1 MEIPVED
8 PPQFTFSRRFP
19 QWRDMTAPRRRGAFP
34 RLPRFLIL
42 GLAPLLFTAAAP
54 AQHTQA
60 YVFAGPSTI
69 PGPTAYTYWHGS
81 YLHAG
86 GGGEGGIGKRFT
98 VGGEA
103 GLLVS
108 TASTDGR
115 NAGVLSVGPAFHFFS
130 RDGRKL
136 DPFVAAGFSLLV
148 STGAGGMGYFGG
160 GANYWFHRRI
170 GLRLEFRDH
179 VWSPESGEVL
189 HFVGGR
195 FGICFR

>member
-1 MEIPVED
+1 
-8 PPQFTFSRRFP
+8 
-19 QWRDMTAPRRRGAFP
+19 MTAPRGRGAFP

-42 GLAPLLFTAAAP
+42 GLAPLLFAAAAP

-60 YVFAGPSTI
+60 YVFAGSSTI